1 MKPINAKALLP
12 LLVVCLLVFV
22 PGVSVADNQIP
33 ITTDNVRELRGWWE
47 GKWKRFGSGGGFE
60 IQLKEISETGEI
72 SGKRMYVVPNFSAAN
87 FDTVGR
93 IVDGQIELDI
103 EKGDEEVILLGLY
116 EDKSGTRYLKGTYK
130 TRNGDKVYK
139 GKIKK
144 MILIKSYN

>member
-1 MKPINAKALLP
+1 MIVKFFASLLIT
-12 LLVVCLLVFV
+12 CLLVFV

-33 ITTDNVRELRGWWE
+33 ITTDNVGELRGWWE

-116 EDKSGTRYLKGTYK
+116 ETSQEQD
-130 TRNGDKVYK
+130 
-139 GKIKK
+139 I
-144 MILIKSYN
+144 